1 MEFIRKNVNNR
12 TNTVTSSSGGGS
24 YSGSSGFSGTLET
37 HTIFS
42 QPFNGTYDVRGDLAD
57 VDKITA
63 NDNISTD
70 GSFIVRG
77 KDDDGV
83 YTEQDLKI
91 YVNDSGAQFGG
102 VLGYN
107 FDNNINA
114 PLFNGNV
121 NAKQGTVEELS
132 ADNISVEEDVTVNGD
147 ISSSKCI
154 ITNTNG
160 DEALSISID
169 SSGTKFTGGLKY
181 QFDNTVQATTFEGD
195 VEADNVNTISLNSS
209 MAYAEELTAD
219 NATITND
226 LSTNNFDASYAEII
240 KIISENIEVDN
251 ITVKKAAHFFKLI
264 IDEIKS
270 VGGQL
275 IISPANASFDKV
287 VVDDS
292 NYKCYFRAEADGKK
306 IDNQF
311 EVDDQVVCQT
321 FNAAEG
327 TNFNTSNKFYWRL
340 VIAKGTE
347 KLSGIDYHY
356 IILSDSD
363 KDGNSN
369 GVPTEGDKVAL
380 LGNRNDTSR
389 QNAIIISA
397 YSSAFLDSGIT
408 APFIVQYSG
417 INNYNLSAHRN
428 SIISNGKNLFTGDF
442 VLTSGEDVGGQISEI
457 KATANNISL
466 LIQEPEQVNIFES
479 SDGNNYGCWN
489 SYGTTDISKKYNT
502 DYILVLGG
510 TNGGYILQPSKYQI
524 KNDTLKVSVNVSELQ
539 GLGSYYTLAISD
551 VSGNTISNTY
561 NLVSGNVSYNFT
573 LNKIPNSIVCLKI
586 TLASNAR
593 LAFKNEIAYIQSL
606 PKRLSE
612 IEVDIDSITSR
623 VSDAEGNIT
632 KVTQKANGLTT
643 QVSTLEGNVSQVSQ
657 KAEELS
663 SKITSVEG
671 DISQITQ
678 TTNSITSRISNVET
692 GVSNVTQRAD
702 ELSAQI
708 SNLEGD
714 VSEVSQK
721 ADTLESTVANI
732 KVGGSNLLDDSAF
745 TTFANSS
752 DTTWRKKNASAD
764 KQNGYMN
771 QIGIQNTSNPTNTA
785 TYGYMDMAE
794 QVLKYKLKANTYYTF
809 SFYAKGYEGTAT
821 VNGSTF
827 NYKPRIATYVYPDVS
842 TETPNNYKLFTLTN
856 QWQRYFYTFKTKS
869 NLDENGTYC
878 CLFRLQSY
886 KESNGSTF
894 YANGYVC
901 MPKLEEGTVPT
912 AWDTTDADMKS
923 YITQKA
929 DLIESKI
936 VTEDT
941 INSKITQS
949 KDSIKAEVY
958 NEMNQA
964 TGIDITTGTITL
976 NADKT
981 VFNGNINI
989 RNSDEGVVVFD
1000 DKGNAS
1006 VIIQNKKIPSLS
1018 NLDNSTHDYIQ
1029 TDNFSTGANNTFTSA
1044 PQKIGTAKSGDVISV
1059 TGGSLYYC
1067 YVTSDNQVKLITLNG
1082 TSYLEYYYTIKNT
1095 TTGKSSNSS
1104 VFNHKTIQDSLEGIL
1119 MSGANFSITEDG
1131 DYEVILNI
1139 THCNPT
1145 MIYSTYRIVWGYYF
1159 NKKVS
1164 QYTQLGTNGL
1174 VSVQDKYKYMY
1185 FGDEGFE
1192 ARMAYYNGFRVGKY
1206 RCQQVLGENDGTT
1219 VWGSLVSKVEMAVNP
1234 QTTSMNVVAG
1244 GTSQGT
1250 KNVVRADAN
1259 YYDMDMFVFRS
1270 LSTEVWIKL
1279 PVSYVEY
1286 NGVGYYIGIG
1296 RVIKIRNLTTQKCY
1310 VYVSD
1315 TSTKIYD
1322 SSGASGVSYLN
1333 IGNSSAEFAWDGTEW
1348 IRTK

>member
-12 TNTVTSSSGGGS
+12 TNTVISSSGGGS

-57 VDKITA
+57 VDNITA
-63 NDNISTD
+63 NGSVTTD
-70 GSFIVRG
+70 SGFIVKG
-77 KDDDGV
+77 KDAEGV
-83 YTEQDLKI
+83 YTDEDLNI
-91 YVNDSGAQFGG
+91 YIEDGSSEFKGMQ
-102 VLGYN
+102 GYN
-107 FDNNINA
+107 FDNNVSA
-114 PLFNGNV
+114 PLFVGNV
-121 NAKQGTVEELS
+121 SATEGTITDLIS
-132 ADNISVEEDVTVNGD
+132 DNIST
-147 ISSSKCI
+147 SKCI
-154 ITNTNG
+154 VNNADNNGTKLSIYFNKDGTQFEGGKVYNFDSSIITSSVEAENVNSEYLTTNVG
-160 DEALSISID
+160 TISELSSTNILVEEYLSSAYADISEALS
-169 SSGTKFTGGLKY
+169 TYEFT
-181 QFDNTVQATTFEGD
+181 A
-195 VEADNVNTISLNSS
+195 
-209 MAYAEELTAD
+209 
-219 NATITND
+219 
-226 LSTNNFDASYAEII
+226 FDADIS
-240 KIISENIEVDN
+240 KIISSTIEVDN
-251 ITVKKAAHFFKLI
+251 LTVKKAAHFFKLI

-287 VVDDS
+287 VISDG
-292 NYKCYFRAEADGKK
+292 NYKCYFRAVEGDRK

-311 EVDDQVVCQT
+311 EVNDQVVCQT

-363 KDGNSN
+363 KDGDSN

-417 INNYNLSAHRN
+417 INNYSLSTHRN

-457 KATANNISL
+457 KATAKDISL
-466 LIQEPEQVNIFES
+466 FVQEPENINMFEGS
-479 SDGNNYGCWN
+479 NGNNYGCWKV
-489 SYGTTDISKKYNT
+489 SGVSVSTKSGTN
-502 DYILVLGG
+502 YILVLGG
-510 TNGGYILQPSKYQI
+510 SNSGGYILQPSKYYVTT
-524 KNDTLKVSVNVSELQ
+524 NKVNVSLEVSELQ
-539 GLGSYYTLAISD
+539 GLSSYYSMEICD
-551 VSGNTISNTY
+551 ESGTVISNKV
-561 NLVSGNVSYNFT
+561 NLATGTKSYAFT
-573 LNKIPNSIVCLKI
+573 LTKVPNSIVHLKI
-586 TLASNAR
+586 SLIAGAR
-593 LAFKNEIAYIQSL
+593 LAFRNEKAL
-606 PKRLSE
+606 LETVPKRISG

-623 VSDAEGNIT
+623 VSNAESNIT
-632 KVTQKANGLTT
+632 QVTQKADGLSTK
-643 QVSTLEGNVSQVSQ
+643 VSTLEGDVSEIEQTVGQITTRISNVEGDVSEISQQVDGIATRVST
-657 KAEELS
+657 AEGNISQIIQNANTIS
-663 SKITSVEG
+663 SRIDSVEG
-671 DISQITQ
+671 DISE
-678 TTNSITSRISNVET
+678 IS
-692 GVSNVTQRAD
+692 
-702 ELSAQI
+702 
-708 SNLEGD
+708 
-714 VSEVSQK
+714 
-721 ADTLESTVANI
+721 
-732 KVGGSNLLDDSAF
+732 
-745 TTFANSS
+745 
-752 DTTWRKKNASAD
+752 
-764 KQNGYMN
+764 
-771 QIGIQNTSNPTNTA
+771 
-785 TYGYMDMAE
+785 
-794 QVLKYKLKANTYYTF
+794 
-809 SFYAKGYEGTAT
+809 
-821 VNGSTF
+821 
-827 NYKPRIATYVYPDVS
+827 
-842 TETPNNYKLFTLTN
+842 
-856 QWQRYFYTFKTKS
+856 
-869 NLDENGTYC
+869 
-878 CLFRLQSY
+878 
-886 KESNGSTF
+886 
-894 YANGYVC
+894 
-901 MPKLEEGTVPT
+901 
-912 AWDTTDADMKS
+912 
-923 YITQKA
+923 QKA

-1006 VIIQNKKIPSLS
+1006 VIVQNKKIPSLS

-1159 NKKVS
+1159 DKKVS

-1219 VWGSLVSKVEMAVNP
+1219 VWGSLVSKVEMTVNP

-1259 YYDMDMFVFRS
+1259 YYDIDMFVFKS

-1322 SSGASGVSYLN
+1322 SSGTSGVSYLN

>member
-12 TNTVTSSSGGGS
+12 TNTVISSSGGGS

-57 VDKITA
+57 VDNITA
-63 NDNISTD
+63 NGSVTTD
-70 GSFIVRG
+70 SGFIVKG
-77 KDDDGV
+77 KDAEGV
-83 YTEQDLKI
+83 YTDEDLNI
-91 YVNDSGAQFGG
+91 YIEDGSSEFKGMQ
-102 VLGYN
+102 GYN
-107 FDNNINA
+107 FDNNVSA
-114 PLFNGNV
+114 PLFVGNV
-121 NAKQGTVEELS
+121 SATEGTITDLIS
-132 ADNISVEEDVTVNGD
+132 DNIST
-147 ISSSKCI
+147 SKCI
-154 ITNTNG
+154 VNNADNNGTKLSIYFNKDGTQFEGGKVYNFDSSIITSSVEAENVNSEYLTTNVG
-160 DEALSISID
+160 TISELSSTNILVEEYLSSAYADISEALS
-169 SSGTKFTGGLKY
+169 TYEFT
-181 QFDNTVQATTFEGD
+181 A
-195 VEADNVNTISLNSS
+195 
-209 MAYAEELTAD
+209 
-219 NATITND
+219 
-226 LSTNNFDASYAEII
+226 FDADIS
-240 KIISENIEVDN
+240 KIISSTIEVDN
-251 ITVKKAAHFFKLI
+251 LTVKKAAHFFKLI

-287 VVDDS
+287 VISDG
-292 NYKCYFRAEADGKK
+292 NYKCYFRAVEGDRK

-311 EVDDQVVCQT
+311 EVNDQVVCQT

-363 KDGNSN
+363 KDGDSN

-417 INNYNLSAHRN
+417 INNYSLSTHRN

-457 KATANNISL
+457 KATAKDISL
-466 LIQEPEQVNIFES
+466 FVQEPENINMFEGS
-479 SDGNNYGCWN
+479 NGNNYGCWKV
-489 SYGTTDISKKYNT
+489 SGLLVSAKSGT

-510 TNGGYILQPSKYQI
+510 SNNGGYILQPSKYFVTT
-524 KNDTLKVSVNVSELQ
+524 NKVNVSLEVSELQ
-539 GLGSYYTLAISD
+539 GLASYYSMEICD
-551 VSGNTISNTY
+551 ESGTVISNKV
-561 NLVSGNVSYNFT
+561 NLATGTKSYAFT
-573 LNKIPNSIVCLKI
+573 LTKVPNSIVHLKI
-586 TLASNAR
+586 SLVAGSR
-593 LAFKNEIAYIQSL
+593 LAFRNEKAL
-606 PKRLSE
+606 LETVPKRISG

-623 VSDAEGNIT
+623 VSNAESNIT
-632 KVTQKANGLTT
+632 QVTQKADGLSTK
-643 QVSTLEGNVSQVSQ
+643 VSTLEGDVSEIEQTVGQITTRISNVEGDVSEISQQVDGIATRVST
-657 KAEELS
+657 AEGNISQIIQNANTIS
-663 SKITSVEG
+663 SRIDSVEG
-671 DISQITQ
+671 DISE
-678 TTNSITSRISNVET
+678 IS
-692 GVSNVTQRAD
+692 
-702 ELSAQI
+702 
-708 SNLEGD
+708 
-714 VSEVSQK
+714 
-721 ADTLESTVANI
+721 
-732 KVGGSNLLDDSAF
+732 
-745 TTFANSS
+745 
-752 DTTWRKKNASAD
+752 
-764 KQNGYMN
+764 
-771 QIGIQNTSNPTNTA
+771 
-785 TYGYMDMAE
+785 
-794 QVLKYKLKANTYYTF
+794 
-809 SFYAKGYEGTAT
+809 
-821 VNGSTF
+821 
-827 NYKPRIATYVYPDVS
+827 
-842 TETPNNYKLFTLTN
+842 
-856 QWQRYFYTFKTKS
+856 
-869 NLDENGTYC
+869 
-878 CLFRLQSY
+878 
-886 KESNGSTF
+886 
-894 YANGYVC
+894 
-901 MPKLEEGTVPT
+901 
-912 AWDTTDADMKS
+912 
-923 YITQKA
+923 QKA

-1006 VIIQNKKIPSLS
+1006 VIVQNKKIPSLS

-1159 NKKVS
+1159 DKKVS

-1219 VWGSLVSKVEMAVNP
+1219 VWGSLVSKVEMTVNP

-1259 YYDMDMFVFRS
+1259 YYDIDMFVFKS

-1322 SSGASGVSYLN
+1322 SSGTSGVSYLN